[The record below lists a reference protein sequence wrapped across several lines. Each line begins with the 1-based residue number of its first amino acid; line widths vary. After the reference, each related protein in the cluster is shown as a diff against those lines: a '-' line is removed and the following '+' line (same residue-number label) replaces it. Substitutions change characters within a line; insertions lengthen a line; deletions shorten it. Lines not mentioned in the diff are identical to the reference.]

1 MRLTGAR
8 LAVALGLALSA
19 QAGVFAWRYQD
30 LIYFRQPVA
39 VISQAPADEFER
51 YANEALNRSQI
62 TRQHLDTIAD
72 AAVSFQS
79 PVVELRAL
87 ERAVKV
93 DPTDAR
99 LKMRLADALRRSG
112 NYKRAEA
119 LYLEA
124 LKSEKG
130 GVE

>member
-8 LAVALGLALSA
+8 LAVVLGFALAA

-39 VISQAPADEFER
+39 DIAKAPAEEFEL
-51 YANEALNRSQI
+51 YANEALDRSQI
-62 TRQHLDTIAD
+62 TFRHLETIAD
-72 AAVSFQS
+72 AAVTFKS

-93 DPTDAR
+93 NPNDSR
-99 LKMRLADALRRSG
+99 MKLRLADALRRSG
-112 NYKRAEA
+112 SLKRAEA
-119 LYLEA
+119 LYMEV

-130 GVE
+130 GIE